1 MYASLGSDLVTARRD
16 RLMAEAQTSRVA
28 KQARLLRAAT
38 PADAEHTARGVC
50 LRVLEPADIG
60 QIRGL
65 FERLSLRSRQLRFLA
80 PVRTLSEQWL
90 RTLASIDHVNHE
102 ALGAFDDGLLI
113 GSAHYVRE
121 PADPLRAEI
130 SVEVADS
137 HQRRGIGPRLLNDL
151 ALLARS
157 RGIAQFYATALRE
170 NAGVVAM
177 LRSSAWPSEVS
188 QAGSEL
194 EIALTL
200 PHGALLLA
208 C

>member
-16 RLMAEAQTSRVA
+16 RFIAAAQASRSA
-28 KQARLLRAAT
+28 KQARLLSAAT
-38 PADAEHTARGVC
+38 PADAERMPLGVC
-50 LRVLEPADIG
+50 IRVLEPADIG
-60 QIRGL
+60 QIRAL

-102 ALGAFDDGLLI
+102 ALGAFDDGQMI

-121 PADPLRAEI
+121 QADPLRAEI

-177 LRSSAWPSEVS
+177 LRSSDWPSEVS
-188 QAGSEL
+188 YAGQEL

-200 PHGALLLA
+200 PHGVLLSA